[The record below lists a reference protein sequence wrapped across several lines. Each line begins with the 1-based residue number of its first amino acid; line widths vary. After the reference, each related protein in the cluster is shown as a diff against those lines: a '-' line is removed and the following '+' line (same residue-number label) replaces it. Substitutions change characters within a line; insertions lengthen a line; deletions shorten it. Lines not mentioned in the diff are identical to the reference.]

1 MDNIKAVVSEF
12 PESSGVYLMKDKS
25 GKIIYVGKAI
35 NLKKRVSSYFLKNR
49 DPKTTV
55 LVSKIAD
62 IETIITESE
71 YEALLLENILIK
83 KWNPRYNIRLKDG
96 KSYPVIRITNEDFP
110 RVFKT
115 RRIIRDGSKY
125 FGPFP
130 SAGLLN
136 VYMDTIEKL
145 FKLRKCRG
153 PLKKRDNPC
162 LYYHIGRCTAPC
174 VGKVSKEE
182 YAEIIKQVEELVSG
196 DNAELTN
203 WLKTRMNEASVKQE
217 YERAAGFRD
226 ALIAAEGLI
235 EESNQRIIDFNDLTR
250 DYISF
255 SSFENLYTFAVFQMR
270 EGRLTGRDLY
280 RTEFVSTDEEA
291 LEQFI
296 IQYYSVQEEIPA
308 EIYFSRLIGLELV
321 SAFFLKEKNASPEL
335 VYPEKGQNRS
345 ILKMAEENA
354 YQDIAKRKRQVKNEE
369 GLSALKEVL
378 GLAKMP
384 RRIEGFDIAQLSG
397 KYPAAS
403 LVSFFDGVPDRKNY
417 RHFHLKTLE
426 GRIDDF
432 AAVREAVSRR
442 YSRLLNEN
450 LQMPDLILID
460 GGAGQVSAAK
470 GVLAAL
476 GLEYIPLAG
485 LAKRNEEIYLHGK
498 SRPINLPEGDP
509 ALRVLQ
515 YVRDETHRFA
525 TGFNKKMRQKDSR
538 FSVLEAIPGIGPAKS
553 RKLIQSFGSLE
564 EIGRQEEAVLKKT
577 AGLRE
582 ETVRALL
589 DEIGR
594 KNLEENAQKN

>member
-1 MDNIKAVVSEF
+1 MERLKAAVSEF
-12 PESSGVYLMKDKS
+12 PESSGVYLMKDKT
-25 GKIIYVGKAI
+25 GKIIYVGKAV

-55 LVSKIAD
+55 LVSKIDD

-83 KWNPRYNIRLKDG
+83 KWTPRYNIRLKDG
-96 KSYPVIRITNEDFP
+96 KSYPVVRITKEDYP

-130 SAGLLN
+130 SAGLLSI
-136 VYMDTIEKL
+136 YIETIDKI

-174 VGKVSKEE
+174 VGMISVEDYGKIVE
-182 YAEIIKQVEELVSG
+182 QVEDLLSG
-196 DNAELTN
+196 DNESLLK
-203 WLKTRMNEASVKQE
+203 WLKDRMTEASSALE
-217 YERAAGFRD
+217 YERAAEFRD
-226 ALIAAEGLI
+226 AYAAAEGLI
-235 EESNQRIIDFNDLTR
+235 EEFNQKIIDFNDQQR

-270 EGRLTGRDLY
+270 EGRLIGRDLY

-296 IQYYSVQEEIPA
+296 IQYYSELDDVPG
-308 EIYFSRLIGLELV
+308 EIYFSRLISLKLLKN
-321 SAFFLKEKNASPEL
+321 FFRKEKKAQPQL
-335 VYPEKGQNRS
+335 IFPEKGQNLS

-354 YQDIAKRKRQVKNEE
+354 WQDITKRKRHVKNEE
-369 GLSALKEVL
+369 GLEALKDVL
-378 GLAKMP
+378 GLARIP

-403 LVSFFDGVPDRKNY
+403 LVSFKDGVPDRNNY
-417 RHFHLKTLE
+417 RHFHLKTLD

-450 LQMPDLILID
+450 LTMPDLILID
-460 GGAGQVSAAK
+460 GGAGQVSAAR
-470 GVLAAL
+470 GVLTAL

-485 LAKRNEEIYLHGK
+485 LAKRNEEIYLNGRNK
-498 SRPINLPEGDP
+498 PINLPEGDP

-538 FSVLEAIPGIGPAKS
+538 FSVLEGIPGIGPSKS
-553 RKLIQSFGSLE
+553 RKLIQAFGSLE
-564 EIGRQEEAVLKKT
+564 EIGKQSEEKLKET
-577 AGLRE
+577 AGLRS
-582 ETVRALL
+582 ETIKALL
-589 DEIGR
+589 EEIH
-594 KNLEENAQKN
+594 KIKS

>member
-1 MDNIKAVVSEF
+1 MDRIKASVSEF
-12 PESSGVYLMKDKS
+12 PESPGVYLMKDKG
-25 GKIIYVGKAI
+25 GKIIYVGKAL
-35 NLKKRVSSYFLKNR
+35 NLRKRVGSYFLKNR

-55 LVSKIAD
+55 LVSKIND
-62 IETIITESE
+62 IETILTESE

-96 KSYPVIRITNEDFP
+96 KSYPVVRITSEDYP

-115 RRIIRDGSKY
+115 RRIIRDGSRY

-136 VYMDTIEKL
+136 IYMETIEKL

-153 PLKKRDNPC
+153 VLKKRDNPC
-162 LYYHIGRCTAPC
+162 LYYHIGRCSAPC
-174 VGKVSKEE
+174 VGKITKED
-182 YAEIIKQVEELVSG
+182 YAAILKQVEELLSG
-196 DNAELTN
+196 DNAELLN
-203 WLKTRMNEASVKQE
+203 WLKERMMEASAGQE

-226 ALIAAEGLI
+226 ALVAAEGLI
-235 EESNQRIIDFNDLTR
+235 EEFNQKIIDFNERQR

-255 SSFENLYTFAVFQMR
+255 SSFENLYTFAVFRMR
-270 EGRLTGRDLY
+270 EGRLIGRDLY
-280 RTEFVSTDEEA
+280 RTEFASGDEEA

-296 IQYYSVQEEIPA
+296 IQYYSESDEIPA
-308 EIYFSRLIGLELV
+308 EIYFSKPISLELIK
-321 SAFFLKEKNASPEL
+321 AFFSREKNSLPEL
-335 VYPEKGQNRS
+335 IFPEGGQNRS

-354 YQDIAKRKRQVKNEE
+354 WQDIAKRKRQVKNEE
-369 GLSALKEVL
+369 GLAALRDVL
-378 GLAKMP
+378 GLGKLP

-403 LVSFFDGVPDRKNY
+403 LVSFLDGVPDRKNY
-417 RHFHLKTLE
+417 RHFHLKTLD

-450 LQMPDLILID
+450 QPMPDLILID
-460 GGAGQVSAAK
+460 GGAGQVSAAN
-470 GVLAAL
+470 GVLTAL

-485 LAKRNEEIYLHGK
+485 LAKRNEEIYLRGRN
-498 SRPINLPEGDP
+498 RPINLPEGDP
-509 ALRVLQ
+509 ALQVLQ

-538 FSVLEAIPGIGPAKS
+538 FSVLESIPGIGPAKS

-564 EIGRQEEAVLKKT
+564 EIGRQSEVSLKKA
-577 AGLRE
+577 AGLSD
-582 ETVRALL
+582 TSIRALMEQISRL
-589 DEIGR
+589 
-594 KNLEENAQKN
+594 KN